1 MNVLCHGAFVG
12 RSALY
17 SVFWIRGR
25 TKGLIIFMFLAS
37 GCVVTLLL
45 LCTEWLMFCRS
56 GSAGDLC

>member
-1 MNVLCHGAFVG
+1 LWG

-37 GCVVTLLL
+37 GCVCHTVV
-45 LCTEWLMFCRS
+45 
-56 GSAGDLC
+56 AVY